1 MASLESASVGRNRCL
16 VRIARARICAN
27 VNPRENGQKFGIQ
40 FVRQFAD
47 NLQTK
52 LRVQKCKFPIEE
64 LLFPLS
70 LLEIHFGMIVIFPL
84 VKCKLNLFRISCCRC
99 LFSLQI
105 IRVALKTTLSQ
116 IVSSKPIKVSLSFL
130 HIQSPVSKV
139 LMLLSKSG
147 NSWMKRLPI
156 VVCIGNQM
164 ATNEIRKSFLARF
177 VKILRISH
185 QTLPCQFCNFTCEII
200 N

>member
-16 VRIARARICAN
+16 VRIVRAA
-27 VNPRENGQKFGIQ
+27 
-40 FVRQFAD
+40 FVLTSTLGRMSKSLGYSPYGNSQTTF
-47 NLQTK
+47 QTK
-52 LRVQKCKFPIEE
+52 LRVRKCKFPIEK

-130 HIQSPVSKV
+130 HIQSPVSQV
-139 LMLLSKSG
+139 LTLLSKSG

-164 ATNEIRKSFLARF
+164 ATNEIRKSFLARS

-185 QTLPCQFCNFTCEII
+185 QTLPWQFCNFTCEII